1 MNLVVFCYFCIEGNG
16 SFVYYIYYRYMNNNY
31 FFPFL
36 VYGLKAITIFSISY
50 VDALKVNV
58 QIEFYEGLCN

>member
-1 MNLVVFCYFCIEGNG
+1 
-16 SFVYYIYYRYMNNNY
+16 MNNNY

-50 VDALKVNV
+50 VDVLKANV
-58 QIEFYEGLCN
+58 QIEFYEGLYN